1 MLNKLITDC
10 INIHAPLKRVKLTR
24 PIAPWMHDLKIIELQ
39 KELASQ
45 LEAYC
50 NHENS
55 INHKNYHNTRNKFLK
70 VMKET
75 KANFLRKALSDKQ
88 PTKVWNT
95 VDRILNKKHNR
106 IKLRPSDLNTHFT
119 TLASRLTHKDNEPHD
134 FTDFLNTVS
143 EETELET
150 FKIKHTNYN
159 EVWKIILVIKNDCS
173 TGGDG
178 IPIRNIKPVVDEI
191 TSPMVNIIIN
201 CIDKNVFPT
210 AWKIARVCP
219 IPKIDNPIDVTKYI
233 PISVLCILSKV
244 FERIILTQLC
254 NYIEVKASYNLTQS
268 GFCKGHS
275 TSALLLKL
283 RDGIMRAMSNNE
295 VTLGILLD
303 FSKALTL
310 LTILVCFKNFIK

>member
-75 KANFLRKALSDKQ
+75 KANFLCKALSDKQ

-159 EVWKIILVIKNDCS
+159 EVRKIILVIKNDCS

-219 IPKIDNPIDVTKYI
+219 IPKIDNLIDVTQYR
-233 PISVLCILSKV
+233 PILIL
-244 FERIILTQLC
+244 
-254 NYIEVKASYNLTQS
+254 Y
-268 GFCKGHS
+268 
-275 TSALLLKL
+275 
-283 RDGIMRAMSNNE
+283 
-295 VTLGILLD
+295 ILL
-303 FSKALTL
+303 
-310 LTILVCFKNFIK
+310 